1 MLKLNADRGTL
12 IARGPTNL
20 GYLVAA
26 SGRARGNNMELELA
40 EQWMRE
46 ALIEARKAESEGEIP
61 IGAVLLVNEKI
72 IGRSHN
78 SSIQLHDPTAHAEIV
93 ALRQAGR
100 YMKNY
105 RLPGAVLVVTIEP
118 CVMCMGAMIHARVD
132 EIIYGA
138 PDPKAG
144 GVQSRFQLADEPQ
157 LNHKIRITSG
167 VLEAECSAILK
178 DFFASRRR
186 INE

>member
-1 MLKLNADRGTL
+1 
-12 IARGPTNL
+12 
-20 GYLVAA
+20 
-26 SGRARGNNMELELA
+26 MEQQLA

-46 ALIEARKAESEGEIP
+46 ALMEARKAEEEGEVP
-61 IGAVLLVNEKI
+61 VGAVVLLNEKI

-78 SSIQLHDPTAHAEIV
+78 SSIQLCDPTAHAEIV

-100 YMKNY
+100 NIKNY
-105 RLPGAVLVVTIEP
+105 RLPGVILVVTIEP
-118 CVMCMGAMIHARVD
+118 CIMCMGALIQARVE

-144 GVQSRFQLADEPQ
+144 AVKSCFQLSGDPR
-157 LNHKIRITSG
+157 LNHTIRIASG
-167 VLEAECSAILK
+167 ILEAECGDILRN
-178 DFFASRRR
+178 FFASRRR